1 VFKIL
6 VRIDL
11 ADIFFVSH
19 WLPFRVSSTN
29 MDSRKSAKISY
40 YPHHDN
46 SYCMRLLFMS
56 IMLIANLPSIIH
68 FKRAIMSINDKLLLE
83 EKYDSIRL
91 TNAEY

>member
-6 VRIDL
+6 VRIGL

-19 WLPFRVSSTN
+19 WLPFTVSSTN

-46 SYCMRLLFMS
+46 RASF
-56 IMLIANLPSIIH
+56 IH
-68 FKRAIMSINDKLLLE
+68 VYDADCESAVNYALQESKL
-83 EKYDSIRL
+83 DQ
-91 TNAEY
+91 